1 MNRTDVAGP
10 AGLAKALDGLDVVVC
25 GAADVLELPTDSGS

>member
-10 AGLAKALDGLDVVVC
+10 AGLAEDLDGLDVVVC
-25 GAADVLELPTDSGS
+25 GAADMSELPTDSGS